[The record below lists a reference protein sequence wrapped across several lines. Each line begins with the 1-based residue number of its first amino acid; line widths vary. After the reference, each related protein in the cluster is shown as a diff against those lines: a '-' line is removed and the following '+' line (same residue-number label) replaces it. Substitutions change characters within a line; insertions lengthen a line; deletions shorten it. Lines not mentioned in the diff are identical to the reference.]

1 MPKEQL
7 EYREVAD
14 YRMAID
20 AIYALCGM
28 ILFSFAKYDCKT
40 KDIIIRNFVARTA
53 ITLKGMLALWD
64 ISDYQDAW
72 VIHRALLDRMF
83 HLRSIGDND
92 EFSKYDD
99 WSFYEQYK
107 AQNKVKS
114 DPEFK
119 HEAVGWVYTLTE
131 AQKLKASFLSRNK
144 PVWKRPKAE
153 DVAKSMDMLFLYH
166 YGYDYASTHVHPMA
180 NDGQQ
185 DFFTITKIEPVNQ
198 FPSNIVVLSNSIL
211 AATMILQDAIN
222 FSSFRWRKEVWDM
235 LDELRLSLRSKDDSY
250 MYTFIKLSELF
261 QAERLC
267 EPTQAN

>member
-1 MPKEQL
+1 MPKEYL
-7 EYREVAD
+7 EYREVDD
-14 YRMAID
+14 YRIAID
-20 AIYALCGM
+20 TVYAACGM

-40 KDIIIRNFVARTA
+40 KDIIIRNFIARTA
-53 ITLKGMLALWD
+53 IALKGILALWD

-83 HLRSIGDND
+83 HLRSIGENE
-92 EFSKYDD
+92 EFSQYDD

-119 HEAVGWVYTLTE
+119 HEVVGWVYELTD
-131 AQKLKASFLSRNK
+131 AQKKKANFLSKNK

-153 DVAKSMDMLFLYH
+153 AIAKDMGMLFLYH

-185 DFFTITKIEPVNQ
+185 DFYTITKIDPAVP
-198 FPSNIVVLSNSIL
+198 FPSNNTVLSNSIL

-222 FSSFRWRKEVWDM
+222 FSSFRWRKVVWDL
-235 LDELRLSLRSKDDSY
+235 LDELRSSLRSNDDSY
-250 MYTFIKLSELF
+250 IATFMKI
-261 QAERLC
+261 AEFFKDGTLC
-267 EPTQAN
+267 EPIQT